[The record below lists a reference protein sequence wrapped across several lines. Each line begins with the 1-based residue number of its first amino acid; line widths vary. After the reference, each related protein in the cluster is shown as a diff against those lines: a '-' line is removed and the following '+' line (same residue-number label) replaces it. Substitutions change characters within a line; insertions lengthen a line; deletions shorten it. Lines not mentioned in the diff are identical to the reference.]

1 MRDQLHP
8 NLREIAKKHL
18 KKLKNIKVALFD
30 VDGVLTNGHI
40 SWDGEDI
47 GFNRS
52 THAQDG
58 YGLKV
63 LMAAG
68 IKVGVIS
75 GGNSIGVI
83 KRFKENLNLNYV
95 FLGNEDKREAFNNV
109 LDDGFKKEE
118 ILYMGDEFFDI
129 PLLKA
134 AGFSATVPHS
144 SHEVQEVVD
153 YVTYRKGGE
162 ACAREVID
170 LVRYAQEI
178 IPEIPEL

>member
-1 MRDQLHP
+1 MNGQQHP
-8 NLREIAKKHL
+8 NLREISLKFSDKL
-18 KKLKNIKVALFD
+18 KKIKVALFD
-30 VDGVLTNGHI
+30 VDGILTNGHI

-52 THAQDG
+52 THAGDG

-63 LMAAG
+63 LMEAG

-75 GGNSIGVI
+75 GGDSLGVI
-83 KRFKENLNLNYV
+83 KRFKENLKLNYV
-95 FLGNEDKREAFNNV
+95 FLGNEDKREAFNKV
-109 LDDGFKKEE
+109 LQDGYKRDE

-129 PLLKA
+129 PLLKG

-153 YVTYRKGGE
+153 YVTFRRGGD

-170 LVRYAQEI
+170 LVRYAQNI
-178 IPEIPEL
+178 VPKIPVL